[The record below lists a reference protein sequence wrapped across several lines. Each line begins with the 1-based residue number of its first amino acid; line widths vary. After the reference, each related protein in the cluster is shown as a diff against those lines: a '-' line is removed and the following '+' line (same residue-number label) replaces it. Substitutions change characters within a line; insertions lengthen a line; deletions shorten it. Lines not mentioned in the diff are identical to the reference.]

1 MTYLNQLIGLIKK
14 ECRRFLQVPLQ
25 TIGTPIISSA
35 LYFLIFGV
43 SLESMIRSG
52 SQAPY
57 LVFLIPG
64 LVAMNMV
71 KNAFENSTSSLTGA
85 KYVNELQD
93 LRTSPLSRQQII
105 WAKSLASLSRGF
117 CVGLLTFIVGA
128 IFYYIQSDV
137 ILTVAHPFVLL
148 FFLVAGTLTF
158 AQLGIAIGMWATS
171 FEQIGGVSAFILT
184 PLIYLGGVFFTLKHL
199 HPIWKKISLF
209 NPLLYIINGFRYG
222 IIGHTDISIIT
233 SIVVTLVSLAVCH
246 IIAFQ
251 TLKKGSNYYRH

>member
-1 MTYLNQLIGLIKK
+1 MTYLKKLLGLMKK
-14 ECRRFLQVPLQ
+14 ECRRYLQVPLQ

-43 SLESMIRSG
+43 SLQAMIRSG
-52 SQAPY
+52 SEVPY

-128 IFYYIQSDV
+128 IFYGVGLKDSDD
-137 ILTVAHPFVLL
+137 T
-148 FFLVAGTLTF
+148 
-158 AQLGIAIGMWATS
+158 
-171 FEQIGGVSAFILT
+171 
-184 PLIYLGGVFFTLKHL
+184 LIYSGVAL
-199 HPIWKKISLF
+199 I
-209 NPLLYIINGFRYG
+209 
-222 IIGHTDISIIT
+222 IIGLLSWVATIKVDPD
-233 SIVVTLVSLAVCH
+233 V
-246 IIAFQ
+246 
-251 TLKKGSNYYRH
+251 